1 MPTIKIIQ
9 VGLGP
14 LGQKTVAYLLER
26 PCFQI
31 VGALDVNPEI
41 IGKDVAEVSGRPAI
55 GVPISAALPPE
66 ICQAADCAIITTV
79 STMAAITP
87 QILGLVRQG
96 VPVVTTCEEMAFPW
110 DESPDLAKQID
121 DEAKAHGVAVVG
133 TGINP
138 GFLMDTLPSMM
149 TAVCQ
154 HVESVHVS
162 RCQDASARRLPFQ
175 KKIGAGQTAE
185 SFAELVAC
193 KKIRHV
199 GLTESIQMIANA
211 LGWKL
216 SKTEDLISPVITDH
230 AVQGSEIQIEAGGI
244 AGVRQIGKGYVD
256 GVERI
261 TLDFKAWIGEPDPH
275 DTIRITGTPN
285 IESTIKGGLNGDVAT
300 CAITVNATK
309 QVLRAAPGLHTMTS
323 LSPVTF
329 FQNP

>member
-1 MPTIKIIQ
+1 VTPLKIIQ

-14 LGQKTVAYLLER
+14 LGVKAVTYLLDR

-31 VGALDVNPEI
+31 IGALDVNPGL
-41 IGKDVAEVSGRPAI
+41 IGKDVAEVSGRAAI
-55 GVPISAALPPE
+55 GVPISATLSPE
-66 ICQAADCAIITTV
+66 IAQAADCAIITTV
-79 STMAAITP
+79 STMEAITP
-87 QILGLVRQG
+87 QILSLVRQG
-96 VPVVTTCEEMAFPW
+96 IPVVTTCEEMAYPW
-110 DESPDLAKQID
+110 DESPELAKQID
-121 DEAKAHGVAVVG
+121 DEAKAHGVAVLG

-154 HVESVHVS
+154 QVDSIYVE
-162 RCQDASARRLPFQ
+162 RYQDASVRRLPFQ

-185 SFAELVAC
+185 AFAELVAA

-216 SKTEDLISPVITDH
+216 SKTEDLISPVIAEQ
-230 AVQGSEIQIEAGGI
+230 AVQSSEIQIQAGGI

-275 DTIRITGTPN
+275 DTIRIKGTPD
-285 IESTIKGGLNGDVAT
+285 IESTIKSGLNGDVAT

-309 QVLRAAPGLHTMTS
+309 QVLRATPGLHTMTTI
-323 LSPVTF
+323 SPVTF
-329 FQNP
+329 FQS